1 MSRKRMTTEMAKE
14 RILDKLSQ
22 VTEDGKKPVVKFKD
36 LYKGNTSLSQ
46 IYFKAGYELD
56 EEKDDLRMTMKS
68 GFHQLEQIIL
78 HSGFLPTEGFESHP
92 SI

>member
-1 MSRKRMTTEMAKE
+1 MEMSKERMTTEMAKE

-46 IYFKAGYELD
+46 IYFKAGHELD
-56 EEKDDLRMTMKS
+56 EEKDNLRMTIKS
-68 GFHQLEQIIL
+68 GFHQIEQTI
-78 HSGFLPTEGFESHP
+78 
-92 SI
+92 

>member
-1 MSRKRMTTEMAKE
+1 MEMSRERMTTEMAKE

-46 IYFKAGYELD
+46 IYFKAGHELD
-56 EEKDDLRMTMKS
+56 EEKDNLRMTIKS
-68 GFHQLEQIIL
+68 GFHQIEQTI
-78 HSGFLPTEGFESHP
+78 
-92 SI
+92 

>member
-1 MSRKRMTTEMAKE
+1 MSRERMTTEMAKE

-46 IYFKAGYELD
+46 IYFKAGHELD
-56 EEKDDLRMTMKS
+56 EEKDNLRMTIKS
-68 GFHQLEQIIL
+68 GFHQMEQTI
-78 HSGFLPTEGFESHP
+78 
-92 SI
+92 

>member
-1 MSRKRMTTEMAKE
+1 MEMSRERMTTEMAKE

-46 IYFKAGYELD
+46 IYFKAGHELD
-56 EEKDDLRMTMKS
+56 EEKDNLRMTIKS
-68 GFHQLEQIIL
+68 GFHQMEQTI
-78 HSGFLPTEGFESHP
+78 
-92 SI
+92 